1 MLSNLPPLL
10 QEWIITLNDKNVP
23 MHIRYNYFSMIN
35 NSIKELQAAATKF
48 EKEMEK
54 QNRR

>member
-1 MLSNLPPLL
+1 MLSNLPPVV
-10 QEWIITLNDKNVP
+10 QEWIIALNDKTMP
-23 MHIRYNYFSMIN
+23 MNIRYNYFTMVN
-35 NSIKELQAAATKF
+35 NTIKELQQAAVKF

>member
-1 MLSNLPPLL
+1 MLSNLPPVV
-10 QEWIITLNDKNVP
+10 QEWIIALNDKTMP
-23 MHIRYNYFSMIN
+23 MNIRYNYFTMVN
-35 NSIKELQAAATKF
+35 NTIKELQQAAAKF

>member
-1 MLSNLPPLL
+1 MLSNLPPML
-10 QEWIITLNDKNVP
+10 QQWINSLSDKTIP